1 MSTNNGYAIFSG
13 GISSSKIKKNN
24 KRIKTNINTLIKKK
38 KIYKNKLSSSFNR
51 NIINANNTSLFS
63 GKLNKSLNNKQ
74 KIIKVKNKIV
84 KVKKKIIKKK
94 IISNNYTLFDG
105 NITKYNQSLNNNIN
119 SSYDKLNKSNTINFK
134 TINNNLYTTSKSF
147 NKALSSIKNCVSSNK
162 NTINYI
168 FNIQG
173 GPRGPRGLPCDSGE
187 TASNFINRD
196 IVNKSVTAI
205 ANCNGYFINQHLT
218 TTSGVTFNTVTVTDA
233 YLLDGVSVT
242 AEQWQHVASL
252 DQSVS
257 TTADVQFNTVNGA
270 NISQNTADDLNTIN
284 NLGLTG
290 LTTDEVNQLKNIDN
304 TTISSTQWGY
314 LGNLDQNIST
324 TSDVEFNRID
334 VTSKL
339 NIGPTGSI
347 PEVNLINLELD
358 PDNKNSNIEVSTT
371 NYPND
376 TASTIDTTTSFLPN
390 GITSKDILDFSV
402 TGSSCTC
409 EFTVNN
415 MENDAIVIGLI
426 EECYDP
432 SVYPTSSVYLYAY
445 TNLQIEI
452 RAGSTDVFRIST
464 YNNNSRKTTY
474 PVGLTGDI
482 NQGTTGHKYR
492 LKVSTSSINVDY
504 YDGSTWSND
513 MISSY
518 YTSNILSYFDR
529 TKRYKIFIGDN
540 NSNASAYNV
549 TINGSYYRPSI
560 PITEG
565 DLTVNGISR
574 IYGDIYLEN
583 LLPDKNI
590 VIDSN
595 RQLTTEEKESF
606 IDSSNI
612 TWTSTTGRQ
621 FTANTVQNISTT
633 ADVQFAKITID
644 DLVISTSYTP
654 SGTADSTGDIGALT
668 WDDDYIYV
676 KTNEGWKKAGLTSI

>member
-1 MSTNNGYAIFSG
+1 MSSLYNGFVSN
-13 GISSSKIKKNN
+13 ST
-24 KRIKTNINTLIKKK
+24 KTNILPKSNRVSSFNSNNNSNNSSNN
-38 KIYKNKLSSSFNR
+38 YKNKSKQKNKSSLNTNATKLYDGDVTPLKRTIISKTSN
-51 NIINANNTSLFS
+51 NNYDIINMNNNSVV
-63 GKLNKSLNNKQ
+63 NKS
-74 KIIKVKNKIV
+74 
-84 KVKKKIIKKK
+84 
-94 IISNNYTLFDG
+94 S
-105 NITKYNQSLNNNIN
+105 
-119 SSYDKLNKSNTINFK
+119 
-134 TINNNLYTTSKSF
+134 SKSF

-168 FNIQG
+168 FNIKG
-173 GPRGPRGLPCDSGE
+173 GPRGPRGLPCESEESSG
-187 TASNFINRD
+187 NFIDKD
-196 IVNKSVTAI
+196 IVNKSATAD
-205 ANCNGYFINQHLT
+205 CNGHFINQHLT
-218 TTSGVTFNTVTVTDA
+218 TTSGVTFNTVTVTNA

-257 TTADVQFNTVNGA
+257 TTADVQFNTVNGT

-347 PEVNLINLELD
+347 PEQLITCEFDPNNQANMNITSQNTNNDTISSISTVSTRQGALGLNHIDFSVPGTTFSCEYIVNEYTGNDLLFGFVEECYTMLDYSGFPNNFFHILVNTRTGTNTDWFLRKDKTTGQNYIQNINSEYNINSNGPTGVGYRINVLQDRRVTLD
-358 PDNKNSNIEVSTT
+358 FYDGTSWINTINTFNSNILNTEKI
-371 NYPND
+371 YK
-376 TASTIDTTTSFLPN
+376 I
-390 GITSKDILDFSV
+390 
-402 TGSSCTC
+402 
-409 EFTVNN
+409 
-415 MENDAIVIGLI
+415 IVI
-426 EECYDP
+426 DQN
-432 SVYPTSSVYLYAY
+432 
-445 TNLQIEI
+445 TN
-452 RAGSTDVFRIST
+452 S
-464 YNNNSRKTTY
+464 
-474 PVGLTGDI
+474 
-482 NQGTTGHKYR
+482 
-492 LKVSTSSINVDY
+492 SSI
-504 YDGSTWSND
+504 G
-513 MISSY
+513 
-518 YTSNILSYFDR
+518 
-529 TKRYKIFIGDN
+529 
-540 NSNASAYNV
+540 V

-565 DLTVNGISR
+565 ELTVNGISR
-574 IYGDIYLEN
+574 IYGDIYLDN

-612 TWTSTTGRQ
+612 TWTSSTTGRQ

-644 DLVISTSYTP
+644 DLVIATSYTP
-654 SGTADSTGDIGALT
+654 TSTNDTNGDIGALT

-676 KTNEGWKKAGLTSI
+676 KTNEGWKKAGITSI

>member
-1 MSTNNGYAIFSG
+1 MSSLYNGFV
-13 GISSSKIKKNN
+13 SKTT
-24 KRIKTNINTLIKKK
+24 KTNILPKSNRVSSVNSNNFNNSSNN
-38 KIYKNKLSSSFNR
+38 YKNKSKQKNKSSLNTNATKLYDGDVTPLKRTIISKTSN
-51 NIINANNTSLFS
+51 NNYDIINMNNNSVV
-63 GKLNKSLNNKQ
+63 NKS
-74 KIIKVKNKIV
+74 
-84 KVKKKIIKKK
+84 
-94 IISNNYTLFDG
+94 S
-105 NITKYNQSLNNNIN
+105 
-119 SSYDKLNKSNTINFK
+119 
-134 TINNNLYTTSKSF
+134 SKSF

-173 GPRGPRGLPCDSGE
+173 GPRGPRGLPCESEESSG
-187 TASNFINRD
+187 NFIDRD
-196 IVNKSVTAI
+196 IVNKSAI
-205 ANCNGYFINQHLT
+205 ADCNGYFINQHLT
-218 TTSGVTFNTVTVTDA
+218 TTSGVTFNTVTVSDA

-270 NISQNTADDLNTIN
+270 NISQSTADDLNTIN

-339 NIGPTGSI
+339 NIGPTGII

-376 TASTIDTTTSFLPN
+376 TASTIDTTSILMPN

-415 MENDAIVIGLI
+415 MENDAILIGLI

-432 SVYPTSSVYLYAY
+432 SVFPTPIVYLYAY
-445 TNLQIEI
+445 TNLYIDI
-452 RAGSTDVFRIST
+452 TGSTDVFRIST
-464 YNNNSRKTTY
+464 YNNSRKTTY
-474 PVGLTGDI
+474 SIGLGSGI
-482 NQGTTGHKYR
+482 NQGAIGHKYR

-504 YDGSTWSND
+504 YDGSTWSN
-513 MISSY
+513 
-518 YTSNILSYFDR
+518 NILNSSQSSTVLTYFDR
-529 TKRYKIFIGDN
+529 TKRYKIFIADN
-540 NSNASAYNV
+540 NTSASAYSV

-565 DLTVNGISR
+565 DLTVNGVSR
-574 IYGDIYLEN
+574 IYGDIYLDN

-590 VIDSN
+590 VINSN

-612 TWTSTTGRQ
+612 TWTSSTTGRQ

-676 KTNEGWKKAGLTSI
+676 KTNEGWKKAGLTSV

>member
-1 MSTNNGYAIFSG
+1 MSSLYNGFV
-13 GISSSKIKKNN
+13 SKTT
-24 KRIKTNINTLIKKK
+24 KTNILPKSNRVSSVNSNNFNNNSNN
-38 KIYKNKLSSSFNR
+38 YKNKSKQKNKSSLNTNATKLYDGDVTPLKRTIISKTSN
-51 NIINANNTSLFS
+51 NNYDIINMNNNSVV
-63 GKLNKSLNNKQ
+63 NKS
-74 KIIKVKNKIV
+74 
-84 KVKKKIIKKK
+84 
-94 IISNNYTLFDG
+94 S
-105 NITKYNQSLNNNIN
+105 
-119 SSYDKLNKSNTINFK
+119 
-134 TINNNLYTTSKSF
+134 SKSF

-173 GPRGPRGLPCDSGE
+173 GPRGPRGLPCESGE
-187 TASNFINRD
+187 TASNFIDRD
-196 IVNKSVTAI
+196 IVNKSAI
-205 ANCNGYFINQHLT
+205 ADCNGYFINQHLT

-339 NIGPTGSI
+339 NIGPTGTI

-358 PDNKNSNIEVSTT
+358 PDNKNSNIQVSTT

-432 SVYPTSSVYLYAY
+432 SVFPTSSVYLYAY
-445 TNLQIEI
+445 TNLQIDI
-452 RAGSTDVFRIST
+452 SAGSTDVFRIST

-474 PVGLTGDI
+474 SIGLSGI
-482 NQGTTGHKYR
+482 NIDQGTTGHKYR

-504 YDGSTWSND
+504 YDGSTWSN
-513 MISSY
+513 
-518 YTSNILSYFDR
+518 NILNSQQSSTVLSDFDK

-565 DLTVNGISR
+565 ELTVNGISR
-574 IYGDIYLEN
+574 IYGDIYLDN

-676 KTNEGWKKAGLTSI
+676 KTNEGWKKAGLTSV

>member
-1 MSTNNGYAIFSG
+1 MSSLYNGFVSN
-13 GISSSKIKKNN
+13 ST
-24 KRIKTNINTLIKKK
+24 KTNILPKSTRLSSINSSINSNNNSNN
-38 KIYKNKLSSSFNR
+38 YKNKSKQINKSSLNTNATKLYDGDVTPLKRTIISKTSN
-51 NIINANNTSLFS
+51 NNYDIINMNNNSVV
-63 GKLNKSLNNKQ
+63 NKS
-74 KIIKVKNKIV
+74 
-84 KVKKKIIKKK
+84 
-94 IISNNYTLFDG
+94 S
-105 NITKYNQSLNNNIN
+105 
-119 SSYDKLNKSNTINFK
+119 
-134 TINNNLYTTSKSF
+134 SKSF
-147 NKALSSIKNCVSSNK
+147 NKALSCIKNCVSSNK

-187 TASNFINRD
+187 TASNFIDRD

-205 ANCNGYFINQHLT
+205 ANCNGYFINQDLT

-304 TTISSTQWGY
+304 TTISSSQWGY

-324 TSDVEFNRID
+324 TSDVEFNRIN

-339 NIGPTGSI
+339 NIGPTGTI

-358 PDNKNSNIEVSTT
+358 PDNKNQNIQVSTT

-376 TASTIDTTTSFLPN
+376 TASTINTTTYYLSN

-415 MENDAIVIGLI
+415 MTSYSIVIGLI

-432 SVYPTSSVYLYAY
+432 SIYPISTAYLNVY
-445 TNLQIEI
+445 TNLHIDI
-452 RAGSTDVFRIST
+452 SPSTDYFRITYYDSNST
-464 YNNNSRKTTY
+464 KRYLQISLGSNI
-474 PVGLTGDI
+474 GDL
-482 NQGTTGHKYR
+482 TTGHKYR
-492 LKVSTSSINVDY
+492 LKVSTSSIEVYY
-504 YDGSTWSND
+504 YDGSIWSNN
-513 MISSY
+513 MINSS
-518 YTSNILSYFDR
+518 TVLSYFDR
-529 TKRYKIFIGDN
+529 TKRYKIFIGDD
-540 NSNASAYNV
+540 SSTASAYSV

-606 IDSSNI
+606 IDSTNI
-612 TWTSTTGRQ
+612 TWTSSTTGRQ

-654 SGTADSTGDIGALT
+654 TGTTDSTGDIGALT